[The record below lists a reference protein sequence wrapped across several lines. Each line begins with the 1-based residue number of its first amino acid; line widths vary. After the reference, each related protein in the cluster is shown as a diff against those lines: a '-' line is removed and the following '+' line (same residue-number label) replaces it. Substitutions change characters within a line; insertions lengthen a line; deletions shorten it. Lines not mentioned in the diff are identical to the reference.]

1 MAAVVTALLLASPPP
16 TTVLFPPPDAAPPL
30 TLRPGAAE
38 RCASL
43 LRHYTVSNASSPSHL
58 VDEGEMVALHAT
70 LRRQWGTVFGRLKVR
85 TIARHSLVLEWPGR
99 DTSRQPALLLIS
111 HLDVVPVA
119 GVTHAR
125 GDGSPG
131 DGATEVPAGWPAPP
145 FGVRIVDVAP
155 TDGATPTPHIVGR
168 GALDVK
174 CGAAAMLE
182 AVDGLIAAGW
192 APTATLVIALGHD
205 EEVGGSLGA
214 AAITA
219 ALAADARRFDLILD
233 EGGVIV
239 GDGLPPIVRVPIA
252 LIGVAE
258 KGYTTIEVN
267 VTSLSS
273 GHASLPPPTGQGSA
287 LVAAAAA
294 VAADRARTQHLA
306 PPVDAFVRAMG
317 AASGSRAVSA
327 AATALTSAPAWA
339 TRPLLR
345 VLASAPPS
353 VAALFG
359 STVAVVSLRSPTD
372 AAAAADNVVP
382 SSATLRLNYRL
393 APGDTP
399 DAALARARA
408 AAEAAA
414 VGTPVAV
421 TAAISGGH
429 ADPPSPVSRAD
440 APPFRT
446 LAAALADVASP
457 TTGVAVVPFL
467 LPGVTDSRHYSRLAA
482 TPHAVLRHQP
492 FAVTLADVGRVHGA
506 GERVS
511 VAAYED
517 GVRTFAA
524 IVRRACG

>member
-1 MAAVVTALLLASPPP
+1 
-16 TTVLFPPPDAAPPL
+16 
-30 TLRPGAAE
+30 
-38 RCASL
+38 
-43 LRHYTVSNASSPSHL
+43 
-58 VDEGEMVALHAT
+58 MVALYAT
-70 LRRQWGTVFGRLKVR
+70 LRRQWGTVFARLKVR
-85 TIARHSLVLEWPGR
+85 TAARHSLLLEWPGR
-99 DTSRQPALLLIS
+99 DTSRPPTLFIS

-125 GDGSPG
+125 GDGSAG

-145 FGVRIVDVAP
+145 FGGRIVDVAP
-155 TDGATPTPHIVGR
+155 TDGAPPTPHIIGR

-182 AVDGLIAAGW
+182 AVDGLVAAGW

-219 ALAADARRFDLILD
+219 ALAADGRRFHLILD

-239 GDGLPPIVRVPIA
+239 AGGLPPIVRVPVA

-258 KGYTTIEVN
+258 KGYATIEVN
-267 VTSLSS
+267 ATSLLS
-273 GHASLPPPTGQGSA
+273 GHASLPPPTGHGAA
-287 LVAAAAA
+287 LVAAATA
-294 VAADRARTQHLA
+294 VAADRDRTPHTA
-306 PPVDAFVRAMG
+306 PPVDSFVRGLA
-317 AASGSRAVSA
+317 AASGSSAVSA
-327 AATALTSAPAWA
+327 AATLLTTAPAWA

-345 VLASAPPS
+345 VLTAAPPS

-359 STVAVVSLRSPTD
+359 STVAVVSLQSPTD
-372 AAAAADNVVP
+372 AAARADNVVP
-382 SSATLRLNYRL
+382 ASATLRLNYRL

-399 DAALARARA
+399 AAALARARA

-414 VGTPVAV
+414 AGTPVEIT
-421 TAAISGGH
+421 TAIVGGR
-429 ADPPSPVSRAD
+429 ADPPSPVARAD

-446 LAAALADVASP
+446 LAAALADGASP

-467 LPGVTDSRHYSRLAA
+467 LPGVTDSRHYSSLAA

-492 FAVTLADVGRVHGA
+492 FAVTLADVARVHGA
-506 GERVS
+506 GERVG
-511 VAAYED
+511 VAAYEA
-517 GVRTFAA
+517 GVQTFAR